1 MIKRIDNKQLTIDE
15 LLQKAQQADNY
26 EYSYEE
32 EQAKV
37 VKFINDM
44 LDYFASK
51 GIERPRNIIY
61 KGPCGQITTAIWHT
75 NLFHAIKDFMDTET
89 QSLLLHQERSRLKE
103 EYNLKER
110 ELLQE
115 NQKQREILN
124 EAWEKLKQYEKSLI
138 EINKKELSTTN

>member
-1 MIKRIDNKQLTIDE
+1 MTKRIDNKQLTIDE

-26 EYSYEE
+26 KYSYEE
-32 EQAKV
+32 EHARV

-44 LDYFASK
+44 FDYFASK
-51 GIERPRNIIY
+51 EINRPSNIIY
-61 KGPCGQITTAIWHT
+61 DGLCGQVTTPIWHT
-75 NLFHAIKDFMDTET
+75 NLFYAIKDFMDTEK

-110 ELLQE
+110 ELFEE

-124 EAWEKLKQYEKSLI
+124 ESWEKLKQYEKSLI
-138 EINKKELSTTN
+138 EINKKEV